1 MNENEISEIISE
13 IINESNN
20 FDSNDIELIK
30 KQGVVFTKSIVCEQ
44 IIEYLEPKITDIICE
59 PSVGKGS
66 FVFSLLEYFRKQ
78 NVELNDMIFFVEN
91 RLYCYDIDIN
101 FINILKELLNRYFN
115 VLGYNNQL
123 LLVNIQNSDFL
134 FVDMKFD
141 IIFGNPPYVRIQN
154 LENDYVNKLKELNF
168 ETIKKGNIDLYYAF
182 IEKSLKISKKVGF
195 IIPNSFLINK
205 TGEILREIIN
215 NRLLKIYDNK
225 NNKIWDNISAYT
237 CIIICNDI
245 INDTFEYET
254 ESVSQILSK
263 KNCNWFKQETS
274 NNLKNIIKYANGGI
288 ATLRD
293 KIYKFDYSD
302 DNYVYKND
310 SNIKIEKNICKKAY
324 KSTTKKDYWFIYPYI
339 NNKIITKDILIEDF
353 PLAYKYL
360 LDNKYEL
367 NKRDNGNIT
376 KLSKYDAWYGY
387 GRKQGLLKELN
398 ENEIQ
403 IILPITFIKGKIHY
417 KIMKSPTLILSGLSV
432 VMDKKNVDSFIE
444 IIENEDFHNYLE
456 KNNKVLFDTD
466 KEKIWLTLTT
476 TSLINY

>member
-1 MNENEISEIISE
+1 MIDKEIDN

-20 FDSNDIELIK
+20 FDINDIELIK

-44 IIEYLEPKITDIICE
+44 IIKYLDPNITDIICE

-66 FVFSLLEYFRKQ
+66 FVFNLLEYFRKQ
-78 NVELNDMIFFVEN
+78 NVELNDLVFFVEN

-101 FINILKELLNRYFN
+101 FINTLKTLLNRYFS
-115 VLGYNNQL
+115 VLGYNIPL
-123 LLVNIQNSDFL
+123 SLVNIQNRDFL
-134 FVDMKFD
+134 FVDIKFD
-141 IIFGNPPYVRIQN
+141 IILGNPPYVRIQN
-154 LENDYVNKLKELNF
+154 LDNGYVDKLKMLDF
-168 ETIKKGNIDLYYAF
+168 DTIKKGNIDLYYAF
-182 IEKSLKISKKVGF
+182 IEKSLKISKKIGF

-205 TGEILREIIN
+205 TGETLREIIN
-215 NRLLKIYDNK
+215 SRLVKIYDNK
-225 NNKIWDNISAYT
+225 NNKIWENISAYT
-237 CIIICNDI
+237 CIIVCNEI
-245 INDTFEYET
+245 VSDTFEYET
-254 ESVSQILSK
+254 ESCSEMLSK
-263 KNCNWFKQETS
+263 KTCNWFKQETS
-274 NNLKNIIKYANGGI
+274 NDLKNIIKYANGGI

-302 DNYVYKND
+302 DNYVYRID
-310 SNIKIEKNICKKAY
+310 SEIKIEKLICKNTY

-339 NNKIITKDILIEDF
+339 DNKIISEDILSTEY
-353 PLAYKYL
+353 PMTYKYL
-360 LDNKYEL
+360 LDNKDEL
-367 NKRDNGNIT
+367 NERDNGNIN
-376 KLSKYDAWYGY
+376 KLSKYDAWYSY

-398 ENEIQ
+398 KDDVQ

-432 VMDKKNVDSFIE
+432 VLDSKNVDEFIR
-444 IIENEDFHNYLE
+444 IIESNEFHNYLE